1 MLQRK
6 VVGWNGATDLK
17 GNSKILLAP
26 RCKCPHVMHTKPKAL
41 FSCFPPVSICTF
53 GQMMVQTGEL
63 LAADRNRALTG
74 VGRPTDGSSHTIP
87 FRRNFTARR
96 VGTCQM
102 TVTPDQIPIQRK
114 PF

>member
-1 MLQRK
+1 
-6 VVGWNGATDLK
+6 
-17 GNSKILLAP
+17 
-26 RCKCPHVMHTKPKAL
+26 
-41 FSCFPPVSICTF
+41 
-53 GQMMVQTGEL
+53 MMVQTGEL

-102 TVTPDQIPIQRK
+102 TVTRIWASLTWFTSQS
-114 PF
+114 